1 MSGGMFLRMPIF
13 YLKEAF
19 RRSLLQV
26 SSLRRLQGDDNGAT
40 AVEFAI
46 VVTPFFLFI
55 LGLIGCSFY
64 FFIMN
69 SIEKGMDQATR
80 LVRTGQAVTQKMTVD
95 QFRKAICS
103 GAGAWIDCNNLK
115 VFAQAADTWS
125 DTLQPTQ
132 CLDNTSN
139 QSQIMKP
146 TDLIAIYTGTASQIV
161 IVTTC
166 YQWNFTAKLPLIKL
180 GNSPDG
186 STMLQTATAFRS
198 EPYPSN

>member
-1 MSGGMFLRMPIF
+1 MLPRMPIF
-13 YLKEAF
+13 NLRKAC
-19 RRSLLQV
+19 RRPLLQV
-26 SSLRRLQGDDNGAT
+26 SSLRRLQRDDNGAT

-46 VVTPFFLFI
+46 VVTPFLLFI

-64 FFIMN
+64 FFMMN

-103 GAGAWIDCNNLK
+103 AAGTWIDCNNLT

-132 CLDNTSN
+132 CLDNTKN
-139 QSQIMKP
+139 QNQIMKP
-146 TDLIAIYTGTASQIV
+146 TDLIAIYTGTASQVV

-166 YQWNFTAKLPLIKL
+166 YQWNFTAKLPLIKF
-180 GNSPDG
+180 GNAPDG
-186 STMLQTATAFRS
+186 STVLQTATAFRS
-198 EPYPSN
+198 EPYPSK

>member
-1 MSGGMFLRMPIF
+1 MRLRMPISG
-13 YLKEAF
+13 LKKAC
-19 RRSLLQV
+19 RRLPLQV
-26 SSLRRLQGDDNGAT
+26 SSVRRLQRDENGAT

-46 VVTPFFLFI
+46 VVTPFLMFI
-55 LGLIGCSFY
+55 FALIGCSFY
-64 FFIMN
+64 FFTMN
-69 SIEKGMDQATR
+69 SIEMGMDQATR

-103 GAGAWIDCNNLK
+103 SAGGWIDCNKMK

-132 CLDNTSN
+132 CLDNTKN
-139 QSQIMKP
+139 QNQIMKP
-146 TDLIAIYTGTASQIV
+146 TDLIAIYTGTASQVV

-166 YQWNFTAKLPLIKL
+166 YQWDFTAKLPFIRL

-186 STMLQTATAFRS
+186 STVLQTATAFRS
-198 EPYPSN
+198 EPYPGN